1 MKTNLTYV
9 LLCARNSGIRKF
21 LVAVA
26 LGLLGSATL
35 SAIDRAAFDDC
46 VQEMLSSSR
55 YLP

>member
-1 MKTNLTYV
+1 MKTNFTHSLFN
-9 LLCARNSGIRKF
+9 AWASGIRNF

-35 SAIDRAAFDDC
+35 SAIDRTAFNDC
-46 VQEMLSSSR
+46 VQETLSSGR